1 MKSTRPNCGVSSNNR
16 SKERLASAAAKPAAR
31 KTNLS
36 KNYSRKFSAKGLQL
50 IPDTEAEPTEE
61 EREVKAELERIK
73 VEKKKLEE
81 EMQTLGGNSGY
92 AFGGMVWTNFIENYY
107 KKYNLTPN
115 F

>member
-1 MKSTRPNCGVSSNNR
+1 M
-16 SKERLASAAAKPAAR
+16 
-31 KTNLS
+31 
-36 KNYSRKFSAKGLQL
+36 

-107 KKYNLTPN
+107 KTHRLQLLKHAKIVNVPQSKSVGEEIFTRARYCEHA
-115 F
+115 